1 LFRGRSSRC
10 FRLAEQRVIKA
21 FQHMNAMR
29 AVRKDRFKQLCDE
42 RIDAACAQH
51 GIPGKMLVDG
61 LGRMNIQL
69 NRKMLQQLAIYEP
82 YSFKSLTDLVKQYH
96 SELGI
101 VPPNAEPPAP
111 VVTRA
116 PITQNQQRHQ
126 RQHDEAGSA
135 SAGGEL
141 AEFEA
146 AWCQLE
152 SFLSNLL
159 HNDDYDRIL
168 LRSLRRHFDAAVASR
183 SVNRL
188 TPAGARRLFD
198 SLRRD
203 ICAGAFK
210 LSLADA
216 PSDAVPERRVDDETE
231 KASGEDVSGKASDD
245 DDDAAGNSEE
255 ADAAKE
261 AEPSSADDDDGEND
275 SDNETEKSGG
285 STKADTIRSKIMF
298 EKSSGTRKII
308 KKRSRTL
315 AEEASNRFDSPGRF
329 AGSSP
334 AGRSAVHFLSASDF
348 DNRAGDDADL
358 TPEERQKAR
367 ALQDC
372 LCRILTK
379 IKRLQQLEMSLNDLS
394 SESSVYLQEDRLK
407 QRAVQPVP
415 PSPGPP
421 IAALLSGRRFRYD
434 CSAHPEIGELI
445 ECYVNRRRGFPDL
458 PKVLKIVNWC
468 NRPTNWAGLR
478 PRSGAALRPYL
489 KMLAS
494 SFKIGRQPGGRP
506 READADLRQ
515 RLERNARPG
524 QRQARL
530 GAVRLLSHAGGR
542 RRSCRRRRRRR
553 NSSSSDNDDA
563 DESSDEDEDDGQND
577 NKSDGEADGE
587 GNDGG
592 AERPDDGANGD
603 EPGEKDRDG
612 TGQIG
617 EAGPQRIKNPAGDQ
631 EAEQL
636 IVSGQDA
643 VEDQANDSD
652 SVQIVSLWQPTKPS
666 DSSSVAAKAKSLLPF
681 CRPKR
686 QMHLS
691 RPARPIIDLD
701 SVPPMQPRPMPYSAS
716 SSIAASTAAG
726 TASSGRIQLQRPRV
740 LGQSNSRASQSP
752 LPTAQSGLVKTSWGA
767 SGRVGQP
774 GGGFSL
780 LGLPQPP
787 RIGSVS
793 SDSVIQ
799 ID

>member
-1 LFRGRSSRC
+1 
-10 FRLAEQRVIKA
+10 
-21 FQHMNAMR
+21 
-29 AVRKDRFKQLCDE
+29 
-42 RIDAACAQH
+42 
-51 GIPGKMLVDG
+51 
-61 LGRMNIQL
+61 
-69 NRKMLQQLAIYEP
+69 LQ
-82 YSFKSLTDLVKQYH
+82 
-96 SELGI
+96 
-101 VPPNAEPPAP
+101 
-111 VVTRA
+111 
-116 PITQNQQRHQ
+116 QNQQRHQ

-210 LSLADA
+210 LVCALDSRLDLQESLADA

-261 AEPSSADDDDGEND
+261 AEPSSGDDDDGEND

-285 STKADTIRSKIMF
+285 STKADTDSQQDHVREIERNEEDHKEEEAEPLPKKRRIALTRLADSPDPRLPADRPST
-298 EKSSGTRKII
+298 SSGPLPK
-308 KKRSRTL
+308 L
-315 AEEASNRFDSPGRF
+315 PGQ
-329 AGSSP
+329 
-334 AGRSAVHFLSASDF
+334 LSASDF

-407 QRAVQPVP
+407 QRAVQVYNSLCRLRRAPQ
-415 PSPGPP
+415 S
-421 IAALLSGRRFRYD
+421 AALLSGRRFRYD

-468 NRPTNWAGLR
+468 NRRHKLGWSQAEVRRCAETV
-478 PRSGAALRPYL
+478 
-489 KMLAS
+489 
-494 SFKIGRQPGGRP
+494 FKDVGEQLQDRRKRDLFDCLFTDLPDGGSLEADP
-506 READADLRQ
+506 AEADADLRQ
-515 RLERNARPG
+515 RLERNAAQG
-524 QRQARL
+524 SAKL
-530 GAVRLLSHAGGR
+530 ASVLSAYSAMPEDAAAAAGVADGDD
-542 RRSCRRRRRRR
+542 

-617 EAGPQRIKNPAGDQ
+617 EAGPQSEKDKNPAGDQ

-652 SVQIVSLWQPTKPS
+652 SVQIVCRCGSRPSRLILLLSLPKPR
-666 DSSSVAAKAKSLLPF
+666 ARCHF

-780 LGLPQPP
+780 LGPAAAASYRLCQLGLGHP
-787 RIGSVS
+787 
-793 SDSVIQ
+793 D
-799 ID
+799 